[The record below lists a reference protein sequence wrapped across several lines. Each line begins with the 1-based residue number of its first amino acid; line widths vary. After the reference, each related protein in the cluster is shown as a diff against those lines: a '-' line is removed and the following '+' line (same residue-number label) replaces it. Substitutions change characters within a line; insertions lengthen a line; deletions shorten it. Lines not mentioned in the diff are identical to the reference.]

1 MWIFNLLYHLG
12 LQHRFSSNIFIN
24 SFHVFFYFLLL
35 KRMGIFFYWISF
47 NYCQFVLLVWELLIN
62 QIHLIVF
69 YTFFIVSSRTCCRNN
84 NFFENLCKILIIE
97 KPKLTAIKLL
107 YMMFTHVSIATFVYM
122 VAENGRYFW
131 RVFSVIYQQIAGK
144 HKQKGFWFFFLKMN
158 R

>member
-1 MWIFNLLYHLG
+1 M
-12 LQHRFSSNIFIN
+12 
-24 SFHVFFYFLLL
+24 
-35 KRMGIFFYWISF
+35 
-47 NYCQFVLLVWELLIN
+47 
-62 QIHLIVF
+62 IVF

-107 YMMFTHVSIATFVYM
+107 YYMMFTHVSIATFVYM

-144 HKQKGFWFFFLKMN
+144 HKQKGF
-158 R
+158 